1 MKEQVLRI
9 IGISFIIMFFSLYLI
24 QLNNYSGY
32 AENQKNILTNE
43 AIKRFEED
51 VHNGVEIDED
61 NYLVKEKNYNN
72 SFTHIGMKLSSFIEN
87 KFNKTMNR
95 IFRNINSVITDN
107 Q

>member
-9 IGISFIIMFFSLYLI
+9 FCISFVVLFLSLYLM
-24 QLNNYSGY
+24 QLNNYNGY

-61 NYLVKEKNYNN
+61 NYLIKEKNYNN
-72 SFTHIGMKLSSFIEN
+72 SFTHIGMKISSFIE
-87 KFNKTMNR
+87 KRFNKTMNR
-95 IFRNINSVITDN
+95 IFRDINSVVN
-107 Q
+107 EEK